1 MLIDFL
7 LGVIFCIITLLPAI
21 AIFFISLYVL
31 ERLSYNYEWV
41 FPIIILV
48 FLLILSG
55 IAGIILL

>member
-7 LGVIFCIITLLPAI
+7 LGLSFCIITLLYMI
-21 AIFFISLYVL
+21 VIFFISWYVL
-31 ERLSYNYEWV
+31 EQLSYNYKWV

>member
-7 LGVIFCIITLLPAI
+7 LGVIFCIITLLYMI
-21 AIFFISLYVL
+21 VIFFISWYVL
-31 ERLSYNYEWV
+31 EQLSYNYKWV